1 MLLSGASNT
10 LYSWLLL
17 ASLTSSSLSPHF
29 TRFQPSGSQSVV
41 PETPA
46 SASFGIVQNPDYHPR
61 STDLETE
68 GREDPALLQQTPP
81 GVSKTC
87 LSLQTTALSPH
98 WDGGRT
104 LCPEKLRFSP
114 SLQLLNQ
121 GFLFL
126 ECSPHGPL
134 YINSFLFRLHLT
146 ISGSEESSKPSQS
159 LSILSP
165 ISLFWPICKNH
176 LPHSE
181 IYLLFVY
188 LLINYFF
195 PTRMEVPRR

>member
-10 LYSWLLL
+10 LYRLAPCWLP
-17 ASLTSSSLSPHF
+17 LTSSSLSPHF

-68 GREDPALLQQTPP
+68 GEGRPSLLQQTLLGFLNMPESADHCSVP
-81 GVSKTC
+81 TLRWGPYLC
-87 LSLQTTALSPH
+87 ALRSLGFLLLTAFEP
-98 WDGGRT
+98 
-104 LCPEKLRFSP
+104 
-114 SLQLLNQ
+114 

-134 YINSFLFRLHLT
+134 YGNSFLFRSQPT
-146 ISGSEESSKPSQS
+146 ISGSEESSKPST

-165 ISLFWPICKNH
+165 IYLFWPICKNH

-195 PTRMEVPRR
+195 SH